1 MPYTDTDIKFVK
13 GIGEKRAQLFKK
25 RLGLYS
31 LQDLITYYPRAYEDW
46 QNQTRIDEAPL
57 NKTVCIK
64 AKIAS
69 EIEKST
75 TKNKKI
81 DAYKFYIYDRTGQ
94 ILVTVYSKFIA
105 SALKKDEEYLFYG
118 KIKWSGSFRNMSSPE
133 IRPVDDAKIRA
144 IYPATEGLTSNQIAQ
159 NISTLFQNIKL
170 EEFLPQNILR
180 QYNLLPHEEAVRK
193 IHFPQNEKD
202 ITEARKRLA
211 FEELLFLRLGLTG
224 LKNRSRGNTSKQVNP
239 LTANEINTLFPF
251 ELTAAQKRVINTC
264 LNDMGGTHPMNRL
277 IQGDVGSGKTAVA
290 AALCHATVKSGYM
303 SVMLAPTEILATQ
316 HYKSLSDLF
325 KDKGYNIA
333 LLTGSLT
340 AKNKAALKTEIK
352 NGNVDILVATHAVL
366 TDDVELPNTA
376 LVITDEQHRFG
387 VAQRAVLSQ
396 KAEHPHTLVMS
407 ATPIPRTMG
416 LVIYGDLD
424 ISIIDELPKGRVPIK
439 SYLVDTA
446 LRERSINYI
455 KKHLE
460 QGYQGYVVCPMID
473 ATPENELASATEYAK
488 QLEID
493 LLKGYNIGL
502 LHGKMKPKEKDA
514 VMADFASGKI
524 HVLVSTTVIEV
535 GIDVPNA
542 VIMVI
547 ENAERFGLSQL
558 HQLRG
563 RVGRGNVES
572 SCIFIS
578 NSTSKTTNE
587 RLTSLCST
595 TNGFEIAEFDLKLRG
610 PGNFLGKEQHGLPS
624 LKIADLL
631 EDKQI
636 LFAASRAA
644 EDILKTD
651 EKLAQPIHAELK
663 KRVNDLFAQRRKIE
677 FN

>member
-31 LQDLITYYPRAYEDW
+31 LQDLIYYFPRAYEDW
-46 QNQTRIDEAPL
+46 SNQTRIDEAPL
-57 NKTVCIK
+57 NETVCIK

-81 DAYKFYIYDRTGQ
+81 ETYKFYIYDRTGQ
-94 ILVTVYSKFIA
+94 ILVTLYNKYLA
-105 SALKKDEEYLFYG
+105 NTLKKDEEYLFYG
-118 KIKWSGSFRNMSSPE
+118 KIKWSGAFRNMSSPE
-133 IRPVDDAKIRA
+133 VRPVTDAKIRA
-144 IYPATEGLTSNQIAQ
+144 IYPATEGLTSKQIAK
-159 NISTLFQNIKL
+159 NISTLFENVKL
-170 EEFLPQNILR
+170 EEFLPTNILK
-180 QYNLLPHEEAVRK
+180 QYNIISHESAVKK
-193 IHFPQNEKD
+193 IHFPENNND
-202 ITEARKRLA
+202 IVCARKRLA
-211 FEELLFLRLGLTG
+211 FEELLLLRLGLTG
-224 LKNRSRGNTSKQVNP
+224 LKNRSRGNNSKRVIP
-239 LTANEINTLFPF
+239 LSAGEINSLFPF
-251 ELTAAQKRVINTC
+251 ELTSAQKRVINEC
-264 LNDMGGTHPMNRL
+264 LNDMKGQHPMNRL

-290 AALCHATVKSGYM
+290 AALCHAAAKSGYM

-316 HYKSLSDLF
+316 HHKSLSNLF
-325 KDKGYNIA
+325 ENMGYNIA

-340 AKNKAALKTEIK
+340 QKNKTALKNEIK
-352 NGNVDILVATHAVL
+352 SGNVDILVATHAVL

-387 VAQRAVLSQ
+387 VSQRAMLSK

-416 LVIYGDLD
+416 LVVYGDLD

-446 LRERSINYI
+446 LRERSINYV

-488 QLEID
+488 QLENGP
-493 LLKGYNIGL
+493 LKGYSIGL
-502 LHGKMKPKEKDA
+502 LHGKMKPKEKDK

-524 HVLVSTTVIEV
+524 NVLVSTTVIEV
-535 GIDVPNA
+535 GVDVPNA
-542 VIMVI
+542 VIMVV

-563 RVGRGNVES
+563 RVGRGSAES

-578 NSTSKTTNE
+578 NSTSPATNE
-587 RLTSLCST
+587 RLKSLCAT
-595 TNGFEIAEFDLKLRG
+595 TNGFEIAEVDLNLRG

-631 EDKQI
+631 EDRQI

-651 EKLAQPIHAELK
+651 IKLALPEHCELK
-663 KRVNDLFAQRRKIE
+663 RKVNDLFSERRKIE